1 MVQINLPPP
10 KVLPQPV
17 IFSVAIGTPY
27 LRLYNPVPHHA
38 QALTF
43 RTFGPLRRFD
53 HQQKKTGEPVQNPER
68 GILYA
73 GESMSG
79 CIVEIFGDTGIIV
92 AGTWE
97 VALLETKRSLNLL
110 DLRGDGA
117 MRAGTVAGVCKD
129 SDHAISQA
137 WSHYFYETEF
147 VYGAVDGILYGNA
160 HNDEQALA
168 LYERAKDG
176 LSCLMTLPLNDDQL
190 RSEVLLI
197 ASEYG
202 LIVEPY

>member
-1 MVQINLPPP
+1 PAFHQ
-10 KVLPQPV
+10 
-17 IFSVAIGTPY
+17 T
-27 LRLYNPVPHHA
+27 

-53 HQQKKTGEPVQNPER
+53 HQQKTNGKPAQNSER

-73 GESMSG
+73 GESISG
-79 CIVEIFGDTGIIV
+79 CIVEIFGDTGIIEV
-92 AGTWE
+92 GTWE
-97 VALLETKRSLNLL
+97 VALLQTKRTLNLL

-117 MRAGTVAGVCKD
+117 MKAGTVAGVCKD
-129 SDHAISQA
+129 SDHGISQR
-137 WSHYFYETEF
+137 WSQYFYETECM
-147 VYGAVDGILYGNA
+147 YGVLDGLLYGNA

-176 LSCLMTLPLNDDQL
+176 LKCLMTTPLKNEQL

-197 ASEYG
+197 ASEFG